1 MFHFNFW
8 KPYQVKSS
16 KAAYDFLPHTT
27 AATSYVS
34 NYNLNENAF
43 GITGNGRVTN
53 S

>member
-16 KAAYDFLPHTT
+16 KAAYDFYRTQLLQQVTFLI
-27 AATSYVS
+27 
-34 NYNLNENAF
+34 YNLNENAF